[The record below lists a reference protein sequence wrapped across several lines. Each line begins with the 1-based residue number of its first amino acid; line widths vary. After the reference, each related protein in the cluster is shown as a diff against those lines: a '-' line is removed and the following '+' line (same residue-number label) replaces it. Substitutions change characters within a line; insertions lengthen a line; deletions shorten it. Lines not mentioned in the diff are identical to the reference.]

1 MIILRKAALEDID
14 IIHEIAGKTW
24 FVTYNEMLSQ
34 KQMDYMFDMMYSVE
48 SIKRQMVEL
57 NHIFYIASYMEK
69 PLGYVSVEQ
78 QEETLFHLHKLY
90 ILPEGQGKGIGKIL
104 ISKAFDFARENA
116 KGKPCALELNMNRDN
131 KALYFYQKMG
141 MHISDEGDFDI
152 GSGYFMND
160 YILRIDFSGTE

>member
-1 MIILRKAALEDID
+1 MITLQQATIEDID
-14 IIHEIAGKTW
+14 IIRGIAGKTW

-57 NHIFYIASYMEK
+57 NHIFYIASHQEK

-78 QEETLFHLHKLY
+78 QKETLFHLHKLY
-90 ILPEGQGKGIGKIL
+90 ILPEGQGKGIGRML
-104 ISKAFDFARENA
+104 IGKAFDFARENA

-131 KALYFYQKMG
+131 KALYFYQRMG
-141 MHISDEGDFDI
+141 MYISDEGDFDI

-160 YILRIDFSGTE
+160 YILRIDFAGAE